1 MQVVAA
7 IGARVDEHAR
17 VVGEAAALERETAAS
32 PVAQDRE
39 RLAGRLRQGFDH
51 RAAVLEDERAGLSR
65 VAEQKAKERA
75 ALLAGL
81 GQEVETVF
89 AGRVRL
95 ESGDA

>member
-1 MQVVAA
+1 
-7 IGARVDEHAR
+7 VDEHTR

-32 PVAQDRE
+32 PVTQDRE
-39 RLAGRLRQGFDH
+39 RLAGRLRQLDH

>member
-1 MQVVAA
+1 MELA
-7 IGARVDEHAR
+7 
-17 VVGEAAALERETAAS
+17 TS

-39 RLAGRLRQGFDH
+39 RLAGRLRQLDH
-51 RAAVLEDERAGLSR
+51 RAAVLQDERAGLVR

-81 GQEVETVF
+81 EEEVDAVF

-95 ESGDA
+95 ESPDA